1 MVLFLRNVNEIVLI
15 CLYDLYLIFM
25 LGRRNMERE
34 FEKMFKE
41 NYSRLCQYA
50 YTYLNDKD
58 ASEDVVSEAF
68 EYAWKKYKGLEKD
81 ELFAVLVLRVKH
93 GSINC
98 LRHRKTVEKYAAILV
113 KSDWE
118 REDLTG
124 EDEDRL
130 RRVEKVIST
139 LSAQTRRVLEECC
152 FNRKTYLE
160 TADLLGISRNTVKKH
175 MMKALELLREEFF
188 GKND

>member
-1 MVLFLRNVNEIVLI
+1 
-15 CLYDLYLIFM
+15 M
-25 LGRRNMERE
+25 LGRRNLERE
-34 FEKMFKE
+34 FENMFKE

-68 EYAWKKYKGLEKD
+68 EYAWKKYKELKKD

-93 GSINC
+93 GSMNY
-98 LRHRKTVEKYAAILV
+98 LRHRKAVDKYAAMLM
-113 KSDWE
+113 KADRE
-118 REDLTG
+118 GEDLPG
-124 EDEDRL
+124 EDEDRIM
-130 RRVEKVIST
+130 RVEKVIST
-139 LSAQTRRVLEECC
+139 LPVQTRRVLEECC

-175 MMKALELLREEFF
+175 MMRVLELLREEFF
-188 GKND
+188 GKNE

>member
-1 MVLFLRNVNEIVLI
+1 
-15 CLYDLYLIFM
+15 M
-25 LGRRNMERE
+25 LECPNMERE

-50 YTYLNDKD
+50 YTYLNDKE

-68 EYAWKKYKGLEKD
+68 EYAWKKYKELEKD

-98 LRHRKTVEKYAAILV
+98 LRHRKTVEKYAAMLV
-113 KSDWE
+113 TLDGE
-118 REDLTG
+118 REDLAG
-124 EDEDRL
+124 EDRI

-152 FNRKTYLE
+152 FNRKTYSE
-160 TADLLGISRNTVKKH
+160 TSDLLGISKNTVKKH
-175 MMKALELLREEFF
+175 MMKALESLREEFF
-188 GKND
+188 GKK